1 MQYYLKEVSGRLLLL
16 LLLREAGDDPR
27 GPQRLQS
34 KQLAITG
41 TTRCSSI
48 LVLLQE
54 EVGDATDA
62 GMEGCC
68 DGVGR

>member
-27 GPQRLQS
+27 GPQRLQR
-34 KQLAITG
+34 QLAITG